1 MLFEKSLIVV
11 VFSMVLV
18 GGSAMGN
25 ESENEYFTWDA
36 FSANFGKQMAS
47 SEDVFN
53 SMFKRGLRDFSMLKF
68 DFHFVSNKKEN
79 LEKLAAFLGQSYP
92 YSLETVFQRDDGL
105 WELTG
110 LTNEFPVTSDNLLYW
125 ALDMYKRGYEF
136 DSEFDGYGAPLDPKE
151 QTFPDFDAT
160 KESFYFDAGVEH
172 YNANNL
178 SGALIN
184 WTNVIK
190 INNKDPNAY
199 YSRAVVKN
207 ELYTWKSAL
216 RDYDKAIEIAPNFI
230 DAILNRGSVKDEN
243 GDYEGA
249 ISDYN
254 LVLKA
259 DNLDDDNRQ
268 KAHFNRGNTYFNI
281 NQENKACEDWRKAR
295 EFGAEY
301 ADERISKYCTQ

>member
-1 MLFEKSLIVV
+1 
-11 VFSMVLV
+11 
-18 GGSAMGN
+18 MGN